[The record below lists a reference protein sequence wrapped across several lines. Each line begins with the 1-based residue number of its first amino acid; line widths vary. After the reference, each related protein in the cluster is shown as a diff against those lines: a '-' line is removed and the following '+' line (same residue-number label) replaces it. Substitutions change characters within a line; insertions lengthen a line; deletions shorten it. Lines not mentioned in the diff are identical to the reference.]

1 MCVRVCVCV
10 CVQIAVMGD
19 QSSGKSS
26 VLEAISGVPFPRGA
40 GLVTRCATQLI
51 LKKTPKG
58 TPWRG
63 TAKVS
68 WDIEQPECAGELES
82 VEAVGDAISKLTG
95 AFGSSACSRAHVY
108 RVPFC
113 RIPRY

>member
-1 MCVRVCVCV
+1 VCL
-10 CVQIAVMGD
+10 QIAVMGD

-63 TAKVS
+63 SAKVN
-68 WDIEQPECAGELES
+68 WENEQPEGAGELES

-95 AFGSSACSRAHVY
+95 AFGSSAFCLADGWRVCRKLCRLESRY
-108 RVPFC
+108 
-113 RIPRY
+113 